1 MKKNYL
7 IAFAV
12 ISIITLKSCNN
23 NYNESI
29 NNEQLEQV
37 EHEESSESIELNN
50 GEKWKVNEEMVP
62 YIIEAEQILKDYID
76 SQSTNFLQLAEQLKD
91 KNKGL
96 IQSCSMKG
104 KSHDELHKWL
114 HPHILLINKF
124 GKSENIEEASIV
136 VADLK
141 NSFETY
147 HNFFQ

>member
-29 NNEQLEQV
+29 NNEPLEQV

-96 IQSCSMKG
+96 IQSCTMKG

-114 HPHILLINKF
+114 HPHIL
-124 GKSENIEEASIV
+124 
-136 VADLK
+136 
-141 NSFETY
+141 
-147 HNFFQ
+147 

>member
-1 MKKNYL
+1 MKKKYL
-7 IAFAV
+7 VALVV
-12 ISIITLKSCNN
+12 ISVLTLKSCTNN
-23 NYNESI
+23 IDESI
-29 NNEQLEQV
+29 NNEQLDQV
-37 EHEESSESIELNN
+37 DHEESPESIELNN

-62 YIIEAEQILKDYID
+62 YIIDAEQILKDYID

-96 IQSCSMKG
+96 IQSCTMTG

-114 HPHILLINKF
+114 HPHILLINKL

-136 VADLK
+136 ISDLE